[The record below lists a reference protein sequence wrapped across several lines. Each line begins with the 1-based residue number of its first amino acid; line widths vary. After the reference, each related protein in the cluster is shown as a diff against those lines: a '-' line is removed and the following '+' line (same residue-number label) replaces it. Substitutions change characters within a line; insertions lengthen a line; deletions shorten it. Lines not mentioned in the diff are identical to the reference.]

1 MPNVPVAGT
10 LNPFANLVTASSSTR
25 HVSDE
30 SDAGNEAKFQF
41 FFFSEFWA
49 RRKCTTMFGV
59 GRVLFEGM
67 SEIGYVRGH

>member
-30 SDAGNEAKFQF
+30 SDEFAASMGRDGRCSPDAFAGL
-41 FFFSEFWA
+41 SA
-49 RRKCTTMFGV
+49 RV
-59 GRVLFEGM
+59 G
-67 SEIGYVRGH
+67 